1 MPTRELSLFADLDQ
15 GRLVQSYL
23 STLQAVLPR
32 FVFGD
37 SIPVSFRPLKSNGN
51 NSVNPWREVDL
62 TGKIVRIAIGS
73 PAGAATSGTFALSYG
88 GDTTAAIA
96 YNADGAA
103 IQTALNALASIT
115 AAGGVV
121 VTRAGTGAFRI
132 VWNTAGVR
140 TAITASTESLYPS
153 SGAEIRVAVEGSVS
167 AREIVVARLEALPAA
182 FAELSDE
189 MPVAASEIVEI
200 RTGSGTVGA
209 ILSLGFSVLPYSGS
223 YSLEIGGEQTLGIP
237 WDADAST
244 LQAALELVSTVGAGK
259 VIVSGEFPAFTLNF
273 DVSLGDI
280 GAMTIDM
287 AGLVVPK
294 GRVGSLDTNTAAMVE
309 LLNGAAQATAKL
321 EIELYDIAD
330 DTTWTVLQTDCT
342 VIDDVIGNTPSTTP
356 AFPSVLSLIGAMTR
370 TAAQGPPT
378 NPQYLDV
385 TAIGIGWSSYDPT
398 GRIPFLEMEAGAP
411 KYYRGGA
418 HPKVTVFWD
427 TGWFTSVTINDAT
440 GVQWFG
446 DGGVIAAVLE
456 YDWIPD
462 SGGDFTPTGN
472 LEMALGPQVEPA
484 YIGQWCRVGDAAP
497 FDWYQAETLTSWVNR
512 TAWVID
518 LLATG
523 GDGLGIHE
531 LCINSAG
538 GTSGILN
545 LYSDSGYRAQIYAP
559 ISYTANRTLEAPDIE
574 GVLAV
579 FGAVNTATPVT
590 GNTVTVSRYQ
600 DRFYYLTPAGTL
612 ATLTLALSP
621 SFDARDGQRVSV
633 LSTQII
639 TALTVSAGS
648 GNTMGGTT
656 LTTMA
661 ANTLYEFIYSA
672 TVSKWI
678 RIK

>member
-132 VWNTAGVR
+132 VFNTAGVR

-200 RTGSGTVGA
+200 RTGSVTVGA

-244 LQAALELVSTVGAGK
+244 LQAGLELLSTVGAGK

-309 LLNGAAQATAKL
+309 LLNGAAQAAAKL

-356 AFPSVLSLIGAMTR
+356 AFPSVLSMI
-370 TAAQGPPT
+370 
-378 NPQYLDV
+378 
-385 TAIGIGWSSYDPT
+385 AIGDTAPVNATESS
-398 GRIPFLEMEAGAP
+398 
-411 KYYRGGA
+411 
-418 HPKVTVFWD
+418 VTV
-427 TGWFTSVTINDAT
+427 VAT
-440 GVQWFG
+440 GS
-446 DGGVIAAVLE
+446 
-456 YDWIPD
+456 PD
-462 SGGDFTPTGN
+462 LSDDYHF
-472 LEMALGPQVEPA
+472 A
-484 YIGQWCRVGDAAP
+484 
-497 FDWYQAETLTSWVNR
+497 
-512 TAWVID
+512 
-518 LLATG
+518 
-523 GDGLGIHE
+523 GI
-531 LCINSAG
+531 
-538 GTSGILN
+538 
-545 LYSDSGYRAQIYAP
+545 
-559 ISYTANRTLEAPDIE
+559 
-574 GVLAV
+574 
-579 FGAVNTATPVT
+579 
-590 GNTVTVSRYQ
+590 
-600 DRFYYLTPAGTL
+600 GTL
-612 ATLTLALSP
+612 ANYYFGTGYPDGGGNVYTAVWRNQGTSKWIIGYINAGGAFDEEHTPSNYFDSSDDVAFPWLVTTWTPHGDLGGESVTSVSEDPGVTETPSPPYLRATATNGYVKTSAGWKEWALSP
-621 SFDARDGQRVSV
+621 
-633 LSTQII
+633 LS
-639 TALTVSAGS
+639 
-648 GNTMGGTT
+648 
-656 LTTMA
+656 
-661 ANTLYEFIYSA
+661 
-672 TVSKWI
+672 
-678 RIK
+678 